1 MAAENTGTAKIS
13 LELDLANYS
22 LSVDKAKQQATGLGA
37 AAEEAFN
44 QSNSKAKQAAVSLAR
59 YITLVGKSADEA
71 KVLRAQWAGI
81 STTVLDDL
89 AEKLAAVRQEEE
101 ITNTN
106 TRIMADSFAA
116 MQVKARAAFSELQS
130 AARADQLR
138 IDEAAARDVNRQLAE
153 MAANT
158 KLAEERTRQLAAA
171 QQTNAIAAQSWY
183 EKNLAALTAERA
195 ASANALA
202 TTQAA
207 NKASADAAYQHRTA
221 ALLAERAQQASNAAV
236 KTGGIEFN
244 KYGLSAKQTAA
255 ALRQVPAQITDIFV
269 SLQGGQRPLTVLLQQ
284 GGQLKDVF
292 GGVVPAV
299 KALSSAL
306 LGLLLNPVVLVTAAV
321 AGLAYAWKSGT
332 DEQDA
337 YNQSL
342 ILTGNYAAQT
352 IGTMNSLAGR
362 IGNTVSTQ
370 HAAATTLAEVAASGK
385 IAAGSIE
392 LVTRAAEQM
401 RVTTG
406 KAVKETVAEFVSLA
420 DDPTKAIVK
429 LNETQHFLTSGIYE
443 QIKAL
448 QEQGNKQAAAAL
460 AEKTYADAIADR
472 TKEIKANLG
481 TVETAWNALA
491 RGAKLAWDS
500 MLDVGR
506 PSVGDEKLLGLQ
518 AAANAAA
525 IAYENL
531 KNKKPTSTWYSL
543 NLQDKAYY
551 AQWLADAK
559 KRSDDA
565 TKAYHDEEHKQQA
578 ERDNA
583 TAGVARQQANEA
595 AIALGQEAAKYE
607 PAEKKRAADI
617 AAAHKQANDAIA
629 KLNSVSD
636 AALIKII
643 RDNEAKVV
651 AGLNAKGAS
660 SAHSLANAQADAQVQ
675 AIKDALTKEQALIQN
690 DGKLLQAQYSARL
703 VSAKDYYA
711 QQSVLIDRD
720 TKAQEK
726 ALTDQIAYLKT
737 RDVAGKDSVKT
748 SKDIGEAEAK
758 LAKVR
763 ADGATAQKT
772 LAIEEANATKQREL
786 ALRSY
791 RDAFDSA
798 NASAKASADAAVARI
813 TLGEREAAQQ
823 EKVAAILA
831 KSAEDQKAL
840 AREFAD
846 NKDTELYQ
854 EKLQALREYTD
865 EQVRIATDGY
875 ARLQAAQADWLNGV
889 KGGIANWMEQT
900 KDVASQTT
908 AITGRTLDAGANA
921 FDQFAETG
929 KADIKGMLRGIAS
942 DIAKFMARQAVLKF
956 IQLFLPGGG
965 AASTSTSAYN
975 GVGGVNSGFNAK
987 GNVFT
992 NSPSLSAYSGTVLT
1006 KPTFF
1011 TAYAKGGNV
1020 AGEAGP
1026 EGIFPLERDSR
1037 GRLGITAQGVGG
1049 GDVYMTMSFIIN
1061 SDGTN
1066 SSTSSANDDAKMY
1079 KSFMGEVGNLVESKI
1094 NRAMMPGGQLW
1105 KAGVSANG

>member
-59 YITLVGKSADEA
+59 YISLVGKSADEA
-71 KVLRAQWAGI
+71 KALRAQWAGI
-81 STTVLDDL
+81 NTTVLDDL
-89 AEKLAAVRQEEE
+89 TGKLAAIRQEEE
-101 ITNTN
+101 ITNAN
-106 TRIMADSFAA
+106 TRMLAESFSD
-116 MQVKARAAFSELQS
+116 MQVKARAAFKDLQS
-130 AARADQLR
+130 AAREDQMMR
-138 IDEAAARDVNRQLAE
+138 DAAAARALSNELTSVQHAQDVAQRNFATAVQNTATYSGAYGERVNRMRDAV
-153 MAANT
+153 AAFT
-158 KLAEERTRQLAAA
+158 SQEF
-171 QQTNAIAAQSWY
+171 
-183 EKNLAALTAERA
+183 KN
-195 ASANALA
+195 
-202 TTQAA
+202 
-207 NKASADAAYQHRTA
+207 ADALRNSGSA
-221 ALLAERAQQASNAAV
+221 ARA
-236 KTGGIEFN
+236 GGIEFN

-306 LGLLLNPVVLVTAAV
+306 LGLLLNPIVLVTAAV
-321 AGLAYAWKSGT
+321 AALAYAWKSGT

-352 IGTMNSLAGR
+352 IGTMNTLAGR
-362 IGNTVSTQ
+362 IGDTVSTQ

-448 QEQGNKQAAAAL
+448 QEQGDKQAAAAL

-481 TVETAWNALA
+481 TVETAWNTLA
-491 RGAKLAWDS
+491 RGAKRAWDS

-525 IAYENL
+525 TAYENL

-551 AQWLADAK
+551 SQWLADAK

-578 ERDNA
+578 ERDAA

-636 AALIKII
+636 AALIKTI

-660 SAHSLANAQADAQVQ
+660 GAHSLANAQADAQVQ

-748 SKDIGEAEAK
+748 NKDIGEAEAK

-823 EKVAAILA
+823 EKIAAILA

-865 EQVRIATDGY
+865 EQVQIATDGY

-929 KADIKGMLRGIAS
+929 KADIQGMLRGIAS

-965 AASTSTSAYN
+965 AGTTSTYTPSSAQS
-975 GVGGVNSGFNAK
+975 GGGMFNAK
-987 GNVFT
+987 GNVFS
-992 NSPSLSAYSGTVLT
+992 NSPSLSAYSGTVVSQ
-1006 KPTFF
+1006 PTPFMF
-1011 TAYAKGGNV
+1011 AKGAGV
-1020 AGEAGP
+1020 MGEAGS

-1049 GDVYMTMSFIIN
+1049 GDVIMSMSFVIN

-1105 KAGVSANG
+1105 KAGVSTNG